1 MRGIYVYGWLV
12 GYLPSATG
20 IEAMHLR
27 LLIALALLLGV
38 PESSVAAPDSVS
50 PDGSRSY
57 TCRDERESAEGCFN
71 TWTKLT
77 HQGRSE
83 GWVPAYC
90 SDQRDQ
96 YSQGHCYQG
105 GVPWWWWV
113 GAGRIGDPVLKE
125 FWFRDYAGPE
135 INGVFRNDNPYGDA
149 RRLPGELNCYQAK
162 QSTFCMEHMRA
173 PTDSQP

>member
-113 GAGRIGDPVLKE
+113 GA
-125 FWFRDYAGPE
+125 
-135 INGVFRNDNPYGDA
+135 
-149 RRLPGELNCYQAK
+149 
-162 QSTFCMEHMRA
+162 
-173 PTDSQP
+173 

>member
-1 MRGIYVYGWLV
+1 MRGIYVYGWQV

-57 TCRDERESAEGCFN
+57 TCGAERESAEGCFN

-83 GWVPAYC
+83 GWVPRLL
-90 SDQRDQ
+90 QRPARSVQ
-96 YSQGHCYQG
+96 PGTLLSRRSAL
-105 GVPWWWWV
+105 VVV
-113 GAGRIGDPVLKE
+113 GWCRTH
-125 FWFRDYAGPE
+125 R
-135 INGVFRNDNPYGDA
+135 
-149 RRLPGELNCYQAK
+149 
-162 QSTFCMEHMRA
+162 
-173 PTDSQP
+173 